1 MSKND
6 LSFESRIDNSVVQ
19 DRMNKIQKYR
29 SEGTNPYPSN
39 IAENNCNTFTFLGYD
54 PEDVNCMQS
63 VDNDVLQERFSQS
76 YIISGRVRF
85 QRILGKIG
93 FIKIEDSS
101 TSKCKKVE
109 WGKFKPTDNFLQ
121 IFATINNM
129 GEENYNHFKTIDL
142 GDFIQVEG
150 FVSRTSTDEISL
162 FARKVTIIS
171 KNIRPLPDKFHGMA
185 EDDLETRYRKRY
197 LDLIMRDGAK
207 ETFINRSKIISQIRN
222 YMIQEN
228 YLEVETPIL
237 HNVLGGANARP
248 FSTHHNSLD
257 QDFYMRIAPE
267 LYLKRLI
274 VGGMERVFEIGK
286 NFRNEG
292 LSQKHNPEF
301 TMIEFYAAYSNYHQL
316 MSMIR
321 NMICSISGK
330 SELNWNGHNVNMA
343 NWTEISMI
351 NSVATYFGI
360 TSDRLYSDMNFLILE
375 NEKIGTGNASS
386 LSWGKLIANLFE
398 NYIEPSLIDPTFV
411 IDFPVDVSP
420 LAKRSDTNHLIADRF
435 ELYIGGVEIANGFNE
450 LNDPKDQFERFAQQL
465 QNKDAGDLEAM
476 QMDLDYIEAL
486 EYGMPPTAGA
496 GIGIDR
502 LVMLLLEINSIKDVI
517 LFPALRSISQ

>member
-6 LSFESRIDNSVVQ
+6 LSFESRIDNSIIR
-19 DRMNKIQKYR
+19 DRMNKIEKYR
-29 SEGTNPYPSN
+29 NDGTNPYPSI
-39 IAENNCNTFTFLGYD
+39 IAENNCNTLTFLRFD
-54 PEDVNCMQS
+54 AEDLNCMQTLET
-63 VDNDVLQERFSQS
+63 NELQERFSQN
-76 YIISGRVRF
+76 YVISGRVRF
-85 QRILGKIG
+85 QRVLGKIG
-93 FIKIEDSS
+93 FLKIEDYS
-101 TSKCKKVE
+101 TGSCNKVE

-129 GEENYNHFKTIDL
+129 GEENYCHFKTIDL

-150 FVSRTSTDEISL
+150 YVSRTSTDEISL
-162 FARKVTIIS
+162 FARKITIIS
-171 KNIRPLPDKFHGMA
+171 KNIRPLPDKFHGIA

-197 LDLIMRDGAK
+197 LDLIMRDGAR
-207 ETFINRSKIISQIRN
+207 ETFIKRSKIISQIRS

-237 HNVLGGANARP
+237 HNVLGGANAKP
-248 FSTHHNSLD
+248 FSTHHNSLN
-257 QDFYMRIAPE
+257 QDCYMRIAPE

-274 VGGMERVFEIGK
+274 VGGMEKVFEIGK

-301 TMIEFYAAYSNYHQL
+301 TMIEFYAAYSNYNQL
-316 MSMIR
+316 MDMIQ
-321 NMICSISGK
+321 NMVCSLSEK
-330 SELNWNGHNVNMA
+330 SELNWNGHNINML
-343 NWTEISMI
+343 NWNRISMVG
-351 NSVATYFGI
+351 SLSQHFGV
-360 TSDRLYSDMNFLILE
+360 TDNFLYSNMEFLVSE
-375 NEKIGTGNASS
+375 NENIKILNATS
-386 LSWGKLIANLFE
+386 LSWGKLISNLFE
-398 NYIEPSLIDPTFV
+398 FYIEPSLINPTFV
-411 IDFPVDVSP
+411 TEFPVDVSP
-420 LAKRSDTNHLIADRF
+420 LAKRNDTNPLITDRF

-465 QNKDAGDLEAM
+465 RNKEAGDSEAM

-502 LVMLLLEINSIKDVI
+502 LVMLLLETDAIKDVI
-517 LFPALRSISQ
+517 LFPALRNI